1 MYMRKRGFC
10 CLKCLGFFCLFVYA
24 WLLTYIQNADQSA
37 FPEYSS
43 LFSVSFL
50 DLMSVKEPSEA
61 NMDRLCPVSEETS
74 SQGSTDIPRE
84 INETTTTEL
93 TVPDE
98 KITQI
103 ENILDL
109 WSGSLKVFILYK
121 FLKNK
126 IQMSVC
132 CHRMRR
138 ESCSVI
144 ALQNAGFL
152 CDFSSFVFAYY
163 M

>member
-1 MYMRKRGFC
+1 
-10 CLKCLGFFCLFVYA
+10 
-24 WLLTYIQNADQSA
+24 
-37 FPEYSS
+37 
-43 LFSVSFL
+43 
-50 DLMSVKEPSEA
+50 MSVKEPSEA

-109 WSGSLKVFILYK
+109 WSGSLKVFILYS

-152 CDFSSFVFAYY
+152 CGFSSFVFAYY